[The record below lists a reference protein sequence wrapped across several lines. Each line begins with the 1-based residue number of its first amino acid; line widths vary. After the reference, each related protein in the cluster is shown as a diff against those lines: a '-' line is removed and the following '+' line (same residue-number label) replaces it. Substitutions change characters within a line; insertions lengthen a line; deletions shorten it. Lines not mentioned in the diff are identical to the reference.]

1 MIVCQLKL
9 KNLNTAINKFWRL
22 TPAFFI
28 SLAIN
33 KTLYIFAHMNDKPKP
48 KGRPKKEE
56 TQPYYRRL
64 PKSKYGELAPK
75 LDEIINQTLNK

>member
-1 MIVCQLKL
+1 M
-9 KNLNTAINKFWRL
+9 
-22 TPAFFI
+22 
-28 SLAIN
+28 LAIN
-33 KTLYIFAHMNDKPKP
+33 KTLYIFAHMNDKITPNK

>member
-1 MIVCQLKL
+1 
-9 KNLNTAINKFWRL
+9 
-22 TPAFFI
+22 
-28 SLAIN
+28 
-33 KTLYIFAHMNDKPKP
+33 MNDKPKP